1 MKRFILTVGL
11 CLFLTAG
18 CGPQGE
24 RPAPPLPQIK
34 VERAEAPGSGVN
46 VTVRFLNHQS
56 GRDGC
61 YVVLD
66 TPEKLQNYKVQTAF
80 LLSQLE
86 EAEKRMTVN
95 EQPKK

>member
-1 MKRFILTVGL
+1 MRRIVTLAVLGV
-11 CLFLTAG
+11 CLVG
-18 CGPQGE
+18 CGPQAE

-86 EAEKRMTVN
+86 EAEKRMNVN